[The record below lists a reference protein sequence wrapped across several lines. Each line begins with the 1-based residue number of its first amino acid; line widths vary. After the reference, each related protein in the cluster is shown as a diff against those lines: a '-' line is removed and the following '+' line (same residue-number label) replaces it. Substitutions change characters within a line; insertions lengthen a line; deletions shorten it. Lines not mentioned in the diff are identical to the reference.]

1 MDRSYLDI
9 QYSLTRSRRRRKTAS
24 ICIERDGRV
33 SLRVPNHFTVERVE
47 QFIESNRAWIY
58 KHLAAWQDRNAA
70 RIEREYVDGEGFLYL
85 GRTYRLKIV
94 EEQDEPLV
102 LKGGYFCLRSDRAP
116 SRFSKTEEVFK
127 DFYRRMVI
135 RKVLER
141 VAYYQ
146 ERMGV
151 IAGKVT
157 VTESRHRWAS
167 CSAKGN
173 LNFHWKCMMA
183 PLTIIDYIV
192 VHELAHLLHH
202 RHDTAF
208 WNVVDKVLPDYRE
221 RSQWLKVNGAGLVL

>member
-1 MDRSYLDI
+1 M
-9 QYSLTRSRRRRKTAS
+9 
-24 ICIERDGRV
+24 
-33 SLRVPNHFTVERVE
+33 PNHCPSDT
-47 QFIESNRAWIY
+47 
-58 KHLAAWQDRNAA
+58 
-70 RIEREYVDGEGFLYL
+70 GENGLSVQAL
-85 GRTYRLKIV
+85 
-94 EEQDEPLV
+94 
-102 LKGGYFCLRSDRAP
+102 
-116 SRFSKTEEVFK
+116 
-127 DFYRRMVI
+127 I

-141 VAYYQ
+141 VDYYQ